1 MKIEIRSDL
10 YKREKYLE
18 KIRGFYHEC
27 EVIKVLTGVR
37 RCGKSS
43 IMNMIAG
50 ELLTGGVKEENILYF
65 NLDKKPYDTVTTA
78 EELDALISEN
88 SKTDGIKYLFIDEI
102 QNVEGFERVINSWRE
117 ERDFS
122 IFITGSNSYLLSG
135 ELVTKLTGRYIEFNI
150 LPLSFEEYIG
160 FKKFFGKSIS
170 GDNLTELRSY
180 ILEGGFPYVVRLNSL
195 NDKRTYVQ
203 SLIEEIYEK
212 DVKRRVRIRNRA
224 AFDAVVNAVKSGRI
238 SEARIDESVK
248 RIMNLKERLAMPEWW
263 KKSAVYQVYP
273 KSFSDTTGT
282 GAGDIRGIIERLD
295 YLQKLGVNAVWMT
308 LVYPSPMV
316 DNGYDISDYTAI
328 NPDFGTM
335 ADFEELI
342 READKRGIKI
352 VMDLVFNH
360 SSNQHNPATT
370 QKLTGTFGETPKL
383 TAHLPRTG
391 GAYSA
396 AVHGHS
402 ARNAGNTTSTLSR
415 KNSQTST
422 GKTPTYAKHSMTQ
435 QISGS
440 IKVSEVSG

>member
-43 IMNMIAG
+43 IMNLIAG
-50 ELLTGGVKEENILYF
+50 ELLTGGVKEDNILYF
-65 NLDKKPYDTVTTA
+65 NLDKKPYNTVTTA

-203 SLIEEIYEK
+203 SLIDEIYEK

-224 AFDAVVNAVKSGRI
+224 AFDAVMRYIVNYFGATTSIQNIVDDFAKTGVTIKKETVNRYIGALISAKIVIPCERFDMKSRRSISGEKKYYLSDLSFYYAYNTDNRINFGPVLENIVYTYAASRDYMISVGRI
-238 SEARIDESVK
+238 GRLECDFILRDNEMNYSYVQVAYTILESRETEDREYRALESIK
-248 RIMNLKERLAMPEWW
+248 NDN
-263 KKSAVYQVYP
+263 YP
-273 KSFSDTTGT
+273 KYLLTTDTLLQK
-282 GAGDIRGIIERLD
+282 RNGIIHA
-295 YLQKLGVNAVWMT
+295 N
-308 LVYPSPMV
+308 
-316 DNGYDISDYTAI
+316 
-328 NPDFGTM
+328 
-335 ADFEELI
+335 LI
-342 READKRGIKI
+342 EFIK
-352 VMDLVFNH
+352 D
-360 SSNQHNPATT
+360 
-370 QKLTGTFGETPKL
+370 GCTF
-383 TAHLPRTG
+383 
-391 GAYSA
+391 
-396 AVHGHS
+396 
-402 ARNAGNTTSTLSR
+402 
-415 KNSQTST
+415 
-422 GKTPTYAKHSMTQ
+422 
-435 QISGS
+435 
-440 IKVSEVSG
+440 

>member
-43 IMNMIAG
+43 IMNLIAG
-50 ELLTGGVKEENILYF
+50 ELLTGGVKEDNILYF

-88 SKTDGIKYLFIDEI
+88 SKTDGIKYLFIDEV

-203 SLIEEIYEK
+203 SLIDEIYEK
-212 DVKRRVRIRNRA
+212 DIKRRVRIRNRA
-224 AFDAVVNAVKSGRI
+224 AFDSVMRYIVNNFGATTSIQNIVDDFAKTGVTIKKETVNRYIDALI
-238 SEARIDESVK
+238 SA
-248 RIMNLKERLAMPEWW
+248 
-263 KKSAVYQVYP
+263 
-273 KSFSDTTGT
+273 
-282 GAGDIRGIIERLD
+282 
-295 YLQKLGVNAVWMT
+295 
-308 LVYPSPMV
+308 
-316 DNGYDISDYTAI
+316 
-328 NPDFGTM
+328 
-335 ADFEELI
+335 
-342 READKRGIKI
+342 KI
-352 VMDLVFNH
+352 VMSCERFDMKSRRSISGEKKFYLSDLSFYYAYNTD
-360 SSNQHNPATT
+360 NRIN
-370 QKLTGTFGETPKL
+370 FGPVLENIV
-383 TAHLPRTG
+383 
-391 GAYSA
+391 Y
-396 AVHGHS
+396 
-402 ARNAGNTTSTLSR
+402 
-415 KNSQTST
+415 
-422 GKTPTYAKHSMTQ
+422 TYAASRDYT
-435 QISGS
+435 ISVGRIGKLECDFILRDNEMNYSYVQVAYTILESRETEDREYRALES
-440 IKVSEVSG
+440 IKGDNYPKYLLTTDAFLQKRNGIIHANLIDFIREGRTF

>member
-43 IMNMIAG
+43 IMNLIAG
-50 ELLTGGVKEENILYF
+50 ELLTGGVKEDNILYF
-65 NLDKKPYDTVTTA
+65 NLDKKPYNTVTTA
-78 EELDALISEN
+78 EELDALIAEN
-88 SKTDGIKYLFIDEI
+88 SKANGIKYLFIDEI
-102 QNVEGFERVINSWRE
+102 QNVEEFERVINSWRE

-203 SLIEEIYEK
+203 SLIDEIYEK

-224 AFDAVVNAVKSGRI
+224 AFDAVMRYVVNNFGATTSIQNIVDDFAKTGVTIKKETVNRYIGALISAKIIMPCERFDMKSRRSISGEKKYYLSDLSFYYAYNTDNRINFGPVLENIVYTYAASRDYMISVGRI
-238 SEARIDESVK
+238 GRLECDFILRDNEMNYSYVQVAYTILESRETEDREYRALESIK
-248 RIMNLKERLAMPEWW
+248 NDN
-263 KKSAVYQVYP
+263 YP
-273 KSFSDTTGT
+273 KYLLTTDTLLQK
-282 GAGDIRGIIERLD
+282 RNGIIHA
-295 YLQKLGVNAVWMT
+295 N
-308 LVYPSPMV
+308 
-316 DNGYDISDYTAI
+316 
-328 NPDFGTM
+328 
-335 ADFEELI
+335 LI
-342 READKRGIKI
+342 EFIK
-352 VMDLVFNH
+352 D
-360 SSNQHNPATT
+360 
-370 QKLTGTFGETPKL
+370 GCTF
-383 TAHLPRTG
+383 
-391 GAYSA
+391 
-396 AVHGHS
+396 
-402 ARNAGNTTSTLSR
+402 
-415 KNSQTST
+415 
-422 GKTPTYAKHSMTQ
+422 
-435 QISGS
+435 
-440 IKVSEVSG
+440 

>member
-43 IMNMIAG
+43 IMNLIAG
-50 ELLTGGVKEENILYF
+50 ELLTGGVKEDNILYF
-65 NLDKKPYDTVTTA
+65 NLDKKPYNTVTTA

-170 GDNLTELRSY
+170 SDNLTELRSY

-203 SLIEEIYEK
+203 SLIDEIYEK

-224 AFDAVVNAVKSGRI
+224 AFDAVMRYVVNNFGATTSIQNIVDDFAKTGVTIKKETVNRYIGALISAKIIMPCERFDMKSRRSISGEKKYYLSDLSFYYAYNTDNRINFGPVLENIIYTYAASRDYMISVGRI
-238 SEARIDESVK
+238 GRLECDFILRDNEMNYSYVQVAYTILESRETEDREYRALESIK
-248 RIMNLKERLAMPEWW
+248 NDN
-263 KKSAVYQVYP
+263 YP
-273 KSFSDTTGT
+273 KYLLTTDTLLQK
-282 GAGDIRGIIERLD
+282 RNGIIHA
-295 YLQKLGVNAVWMT
+295 N
-308 LVYPSPMV
+308 
-316 DNGYDISDYTAI
+316 
-328 NPDFGTM
+328 
-335 ADFEELI
+335 LI
-342 READKRGIKI
+342 EFIK
-352 VMDLVFNH
+352 D
-360 SSNQHNPATT
+360 
-370 QKLTGTFGETPKL
+370 GCTF
-383 TAHLPRTG
+383 
-391 GAYSA
+391 
-396 AVHGHS
+396 
-402 ARNAGNTTSTLSR
+402 
-415 KNSQTST
+415 
-422 GKTPTYAKHSMTQ
+422 
-435 QISGS
+435 
-440 IKVSEVSG
+440 

>member
-50 ELLTGGVKEENILYF
+50 ELLTGGVKEGNILYF

-102 QNVEGFERVINSWRE
+102 QNVKGFERVINSWRE

-160 FKKFFGKSIS
+160 FKKFFRKSIS

-180 ILEGGFPYVVRLNSL
+180 ILEGGFPYVVRLNSM

-203 SLIEEIYEK
+203 SLIDEIYEK
-212 DVKRRVRIRNRA
+212 DVKRRVRIKNRA
-224 AFDAVVNAVKSGRI
+224 VFDSVMRYIINHFGATTSIQNIVDDFAKTGVTIKKETVNRYIGALISAKIVIPCERFDMKSRRSISGEKKYYLSDLSFYYAYNTDNRINFGPVLENIVYTYAASRDYRISVGRI
-238 SEARIDESVK
+238 GKLECDFILRDNEMNYSYVQVAYTILGSRETEDREYRALESIK
-248 RIMNLKERLAMPEWW
+248 NDN
-263 KKSAVYQVYP
+263 YP
-273 KSFSDTTGT
+273 KYLLTTD
-282 GAGDIRGIIERLD
+282 ALLQKRNGIIHA
-295 YLQKLGVNAVWMT
+295 N
-308 LVYPSPMV
+308 
-316 DNGYDISDYTAI
+316 
-328 NPDFGTM
+328 
-335 ADFEELI
+335 LI
-342 READKRGIKI
+342 EFIK
-352 VMDLVFNH
+352 D
-360 SSNQHNPATT
+360 
-370 QKLTGTFGETPKL
+370 GRTF
-383 TAHLPRTG
+383 
-391 GAYSA
+391 
-396 AVHGHS
+396 
-402 ARNAGNTTSTLSR
+402 
-415 KNSQTST
+415 
-422 GKTPTYAKHSMTQ
+422 
-435 QISGS
+435 
-440 IKVSEVSG
+440 

>member
-43 IMNMIAG
+43 IMNLIAG
-50 ELLTGGVKEENILYF
+50 ELLTGGVKEDNILYF

-135 ELVTKLTGRYIEFNI
+135 ELVTKLTGRYIEFKI

-203 SLIEEIYEK
+203 SLIDEIYEK

-224 AFDAVVNAVKSGRI
+224 AFDAVMRYIVNNFGATTSIQNIVDDFAKTGVTIKKETVNRYIGALISAKIIMPCERFDMKSRRSISGEKKFYLSDLSFYYAYNTDNRINFGPVLENIVYTYAASRDYMISVGRI
-238 SEARIDESVK
+238 GRLECDFILRDNEMNYSYVQVAYTILESRETEDREYRALESIK
-248 RIMNLKERLAMPEWW
+248 NDN
-263 KKSAVYQVYP
+263 YP
-273 KSFSDTTGT
+273 KYLLTTDTLLQK
-282 GAGDIRGIIERLD
+282 RNGIIHA
-295 YLQKLGVNAVWMT
+295 N
-308 LVYPSPMV
+308 
-316 DNGYDISDYTAI
+316 
-328 NPDFGTM
+328 
-335 ADFEELI
+335 LI
-342 READKRGIKI
+342 EFIK
-352 VMDLVFNH
+352 D
-360 SSNQHNPATT
+360 
-370 QKLTGTFGETPKL
+370 GCTF
-383 TAHLPRTG
+383 
-391 GAYSA
+391 
-396 AVHGHS
+396 
-402 ARNAGNTTSTLSR
+402 
-415 KNSQTST
+415 
-422 GKTPTYAKHSMTQ
+422 
-435 QISGS
+435 
-440 IKVSEVSG
+440 

>member
-43 IMNMIAG
+43 IMNLIAG
-50 ELLTGGVKEENILYF
+50 ELLTGGVKEDNILYF

-170 GDNLTELRSY
+170 SDNLTELRSY

-203 SLIEEIYEK
+203 SLIDEIYEK

-224 AFDAVVNAVKSGRI
+224 AFDAVMRYVVNNFGATTSIQNIVDDFAKTGVTIKKETVNRYIGALISAKIIMPCERFDMKSRRSISGEKKYYLSDLSFYYAYNTDNRINFGPVLENIVYNYAASRDYTISVGRI
-238 SEARIDESVK
+238 GRLECDFILRDNEMNYSYVQVAYTILESRETEDREYRALESIK
-248 RIMNLKERLAMPEWW
+248 NDN
-263 KKSAVYQVYP
+263 YP
-273 KSFSDTTGT
+273 KYLLTTDTLLQK
-282 GAGDIRGIIERLD
+282 RNGIIHA
-295 YLQKLGVNAVWMT
+295 N
-308 LVYPSPMV
+308 
-316 DNGYDISDYTAI
+316 
-328 NPDFGTM
+328 
-335 ADFEELI
+335 LI
-342 READKRGIKI
+342 EFIK
-352 VMDLVFNH
+352 D
-360 SSNQHNPATT
+360 
-370 QKLTGTFGETPKL
+370 GCTF
-383 TAHLPRTG
+383 
-391 GAYSA
+391 
-396 AVHGHS
+396 
-402 ARNAGNTTSTLSR
+402 
-415 KNSQTST
+415 
-422 GKTPTYAKHSMTQ
+422 
-435 QISGS
+435 
-440 IKVSEVSG
+440 

>member
-43 IMNMIAG
+43 IMNLIAG
-50 ELLTGGVKEENILYF
+50 ELLTGGVKEDNILYF
-65 NLDKKPYDTVTTA
+65 NLDKKPYNTVTTA

-88 SKTDGIKYLFIDEI
+88 SKADGIKYLFIDEI

-135 ELVTKLTGRYIEFNI
+135 DLVTKLTGRYIEFNI

-203 SLIEEIYEK
+203 SLIDEIYEK

-224 AFDAVVNAVKSGRI
+224 AFDSVMRYIVNNFGATTSIQNIVDDFAKTGVTIKKETVNRYIGALI
-238 SEARIDESVK
+238 SA
-248 RIMNLKERLAMPEWW
+248 
-263 KKSAVYQVYP
+263 
-273 KSFSDTTGT
+273 
-282 GAGDIRGIIERLD
+282 
-295 YLQKLGVNAVWMT
+295 
-308 LVYPSPMV
+308 
-316 DNGYDISDYTAI
+316 
-328 NPDFGTM
+328 
-335 ADFEELI
+335 
-342 READKRGIKI
+342 KI
-352 VMDLVFNH
+352 VMPCERFDMKSRRSISGEKKYYLSDLSFYYAYNTDNRINFGPVLENIVYTYAASRDYMISVGRIGRLECDFILRDNEMNY
-360 SSNQHNPATT
+360 SYVQVAYTILESRETEDREYRALESIKNDNYPKYLLTT
-370 QKLTGTFGETPKL
+370 DALLQK
-383 TAHLPRTG
+383 
-391 GAYSA
+391 
-396 AVHGHS
+396 
-402 ARNAGNTTSTLSR
+402 RNGIIHANLIDFIR
-415 KNSQTST
+415 E
-422 GKTPTYAKHSMTQ
+422 GKTF
-435 QISGS
+435 
-440 IKVSEVSG
+440 